1 VSRVLI
7 RPAAVFDGEQRRERW
22 NVLVDGE
29 RIAAA
34 GPELAAGEG
43 TRTIDLPQA
52 TLLPGLIDLHT
63 HLLLHPYDERS
74 WADQV
79 LRDPESFRVARAV
92 IAAKRTLEAGFTTV
106 RDLGTEGAGEAD
118 TGLRRA
124 IEERVVPGPRV
135 VCVTRAI
142 VARGSY
148 GPTGFHSGCCVPQ
161 GAEEVDG
168 AESILRATRTQIA
181 RGADWIKVYA
191 DYRFGPAG
199 DARPTFSCDEL
210 TLIVRVAHDA
220 GVPVAAH
227 ATTAEGMRRAA
238 LAGVRTIEH
247 GNEGTPEVFALMA
260 EHGVAYVPTLTAYE
274 ALERLRNLA
283 KDHPAVVAKRDAF
296 AAARVSGVTIANGS
310 DVGVFPHGE
319 NARELELLVEHG
331 LAPLEALRTATRAAA
346 AVLGRDDLGTI
357 RPGARADLVAV
368 DGDPTRAI
376 SDLRAVRLVLK
387 DGAVELAAPC

>member
-1 VSRVLI
+1 LI

-43 TRTIDLPQA
+43 TRTIDLPRA

-92 IAAKRTLEAGFTTV
+92 VAAKRTLDAGFTTV

-124 IEERVVPGPRV
+124 IEEHVVPGPRV

-210 TLIVRVAHDA
+210 ALIVRVAHDA

-331 LAPLEALRTATRAAA
+331 LAPLEALSAATKTAA